1 MSRIAR
7 PLAATLLLFGGAA
20 LGGCATTTTVDA
32 SPDANGPVIG
42 PAKDGFE
49 SLGEL
54 AAEGT
59 VAAKDLRPAA
69 EPEEAWVALDGELA
83 PDAFTLVT
91 APSASVDG
99 TTATRTADL
108 ETAHWSI
115 TEAGDLVMHAVDS
128 HPDRTT
134 SLFDPPLL
142 LAPASLAAGE
152 ERSTSVAM
160 RAVYT
165 ATPKKERD
173 RGTARRTVRYARDE
187 EIRWRG
193 ATHRAKVVT
202 VHFEGDLGS
211 AKATRDSELW
221 VIPEVGVVAERWK
234 ETLVILKVFTKRS
247 NQFAYRR

>member
-1 MSRIAR
+1 MSCNAR
-7 PLAATLLLFGGAA
+7 PFAATLLLVGVAV
-20 LGGCATTTTVDA
+20 LGGCATVTTVDA
-32 SPDANGPVIG
+32 STDTSA
-42 PAKDGFE
+42 PAIEPATDGFE
-49 SLGEL
+49 SLRAL
-54 AAEGT
+54 AAEGS
-59 VAAKDLRPAA
+59 VAATDLRPAA
-69 EPEEAWVALDGELA
+69 DPDEAWVALDGELA

-91 APSASVDG
+91 APSTSVAG
-99 TTATRTADL
+99 VTATRTADL
-108 ETAHWSI
+108 DTAHWSI
-115 TEAGDLVMHAVDS
+115 TDAGDVVMHAVDS

-211 AKATRDSELW
+211 AKATRESELW

-247 NQFAYRR
+247 HQFAYRR